1 MTQWKEHMTTCSCV
15 RGKTT
20 PQPQLCPSCAARP
33 PCELQ
38 QHWTAAHPD
47 LCFSRTLCPMVFARL
62 QEGKATCGR
71 STGRVAGRWN
81 CSGCLAP
88 ELSGLR
94 RGGEVLWG
102 AWAAVRCK
110 ECDYTGVGLQVSA
123 GGLAGENL
131 SQESPELPPPWGRV
145 GEHQLSTYSVGSTNR
160 SRNIIFLIPKIKE
173 EKTWLEITASNF

>member
-1 MTQWKEHMTTCSCV
+1 MCQTCTFSGHDMTQWKEHMTTCSCV

-47 LCFSRTLCPMVFARL
+47 LCFSRTLCPMMFARL
-62 QEGKATCGR
+62 QEGEAHLRQEHGKGGR
-71 STGRVAGRWN
+71 AVELLRLPG
-81 CSGCLAP
+81 SGAV
-88 ELSGLR
+88 R

-145 GEHQLSTYSVGSTNR
+145 GEHQHIL
-160 SRNIIFLIPKIKE
+160 
-173 EKTWLEITASNF
+173 